1 MIGEDTVDKLIKK
14 KLYDKV
20 FKIDTNGTLRKLF
33 LSETS
38 EELIKKFEV

>member
-1 MIGEDTVDKLIKK
+1 MVEKLIRS
-14 KLYDKV
+14 KLYSRV

-33 LSETS
+33 LSETN